1 MEKDIKLKLRLSRM
15 DRSLL
20 VAVPVT
26 MILVFF
32 VLLAMLSAYQRE
44 AVVSTVRVSHTLA
57 ANQRNQLDVY
67 LVGRIEMLKLLAQ
80 QPDVYSMNLERQRA
94 FAARWT
100 ASSGGSWR
108 KERRST
114 RA

>member
-32 VLLAMLSAYQRE
+32 ALLAMLSAYQRE
-44 AVVSTVRVSHTLA
+44 AVVTSSGSAPLPRA
-57 ANQRNQLDVY
+57 
-67 LVGRIEMLKLLAQ
+67 GRHPPGFRIFSL
-80 QPDVYSMNLERQRA
+80 SITTGRA
-94 FAARWT
+94 GIRSRTAART
-100 ASSGGSWR
+100 GTRQGSPSSKIS
-108 KERRST
+108 RRTMTS
-114 RA
+114 

>member
-32 VLLAMLSAYQRE
+32 ALLAMLSAYQRE

-67 LVGRIEMLKLLAQ
+67 LVGRFSLSITTG
-80 QPDVYSMNLERQRA
+80 RA
-94 FAARWT
+94 GIRSRTAART
-100 ASSGGSWR
+100 GTRQGSPSSKIS
-108 KERRST
+108 RRTMTS
-114 RA
+114 